1 MDEEGGGLAEERE
14 RLEGGEAAEEDGE
27 AADEEGEAA
36 EEVREAL
43 EEATEGFLVKEAGCL
58 ERLLEEKRVSMLA

>member
-14 RLEGGEAAEEDGE
+14 RLEG
-27 AADEEGEAA
+27 GEAA